1 MLLVYGVVLDNESM
15 SEAENLPYRACDL
28 IVNKMG
34 GKIISDIKD
43 SAYFKGKCCYVLT
56 PDRYTLELIED
67 KR

>member
-1 MLLVYGVVLDNESM
+1 M